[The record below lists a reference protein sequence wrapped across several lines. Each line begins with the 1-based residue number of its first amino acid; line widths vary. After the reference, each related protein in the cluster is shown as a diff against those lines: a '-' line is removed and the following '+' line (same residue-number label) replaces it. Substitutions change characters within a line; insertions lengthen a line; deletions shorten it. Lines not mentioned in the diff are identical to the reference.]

1 MGDGRPTA
9 LRTAAGV
16 GLPTASAAPVPAA
29 PDVETAGLVRA
40 QAASSLSIL
49 HIFRAPLG
57 GLFRHV
63 VDLARGQAA
72 RGHRVGLIVDSLTG
86 GARADAALAELA
98 PELALG
104 VQRIAISREISPS
117 DVDAVRLAARSI
129 KNAAPDVIHGHGAKG
144 AALARLAPSA
154 PHAIRVYT
162 PHGGT
167 LVYRPGTFGGGF
179 YRTLEWFLKWRT
191 DLFLFESSYIA
202 GLFRADIGH
211 PPGIVRVVHN
221 GVGEAEFSAIVPR
234 PDATDIVC
242 LGELRAVKGFDVL
255 IEALSILKAAGRR
268 VTATIAGEGPD
279 QAELRALAEELEVT
293 DQVRF
298 VGYRP
303 AREAFALGRM
313 MVIPS
318 RAESLPYV
326 ILEAAAGGVP
336 IVSTRVGGI
345 PEIFGPDS
353 DHLIEPDDVGA
364 LAGAIARALDAPAE
378 LRRIAQSVK
387 GRVQA
392 EFSLSAMVD
401 GGLAAYREAI
411 ALRKLAQFA

>member
-1 MGDGRPTA
+1 MRDGRPTA
-9 LRTAAGV
+9 LRAAADGA
-16 GLPTASAAPVPAA
+16 LPMAFARPVAAT
-29 PDVETAGLVRA
+29 PDVETAGLVRV

-86 GARADAALAELA
+86 GARADAVLAALA
-98 PELALG
+98 PELRLG
-104 VQRIAISREISPS
+104 VQRVAINRELTLS
-117 DVDAVRLAARSI
+117 DVHAVRFASRWI
-129 KNAAPDVIHGHGAKG
+129 KTAAPDVIHGHGGKG
-144 AALARLAPSA
+144 AALARLALSA
-154 PHAIRVYT
+154 PNAIRVYT

-202 GLFRADIGH
+202 SLFRADIGH
-211 PPGIVRVVHN
+211 PPGIVRIVHN
-221 GVGEAEFSAIVPR
+221 GVGESEFSAVVPR

-242 LGELRAVKGFDVL
+242 LGELRPVKGFDAL
-255 IEALSILKAAGRR
+255 IEALSILKVKGRR

-279 QAELRALAEELEVT
+279 ETELKVRAKELGVA
-293 DQVRF
+293 DLIRF

-303 AREAFALGRM
+303 AREAFTLGRM

-326 ILEAAAGGVP
+326 ILEAAAAGVP
-336 IVSTRVGGI
+336 IVATRVGGI
-345 PEIFGPDS
+345 PEIFGPES
-353 DHLIEPDDVGA
+353 DHLVAPDNVGA
-364 LAGAIARALDAPAE
+364 LVSAIARALDAPAE

-401 GGLAAYREAI
+401 GDLAAYREAI